1 MFSQIFAIT
10 GVNLKSIPERW
21 GPSLVIVIGLA
32 GVVAVFTALLAMSEG
47 FSSTLAATG
56 SRDIALVMRGGSE
69 VEVNSA
75 LGRDEVDLIKLAP
88 GIRKGSDGK
97 PLASGE
103 VLVIGELTKK
113 GDPTNSANITVRG
126 VEPAGF
132 VLRPKLKVVEGRMF
146 KPGLRE
152 LIVGR
157 GVARQYDN
165 AAVGRTIRMRGS
177 EWNVVGVFES
187 GDAHESELWTDTGVA
202 QTSFGRNGY
211 SSVLAAL
218 ESEKSIKTL
227 EAALKADPRLNV
239 DVVTQQTY
247 FSAQTKQFRDTIGAL
262 AVVVTAIM
270 ALGAIFAAL
279 NTMYAA
285 VATRAKEIAT
295 LRALG
300 FGGLPVLVSVMLE
313 ALVLSLVGG
322 LIGALIAYVLFN
334 NVSVST
340 LGANFTQVVFAFK
353 VTPALVGMGLVIAVA
368 VGFIGGLLPSIRA
381 ARMPVTTALRAG

>member
-1 MFSQIFAIT
+1 MFSQILAIT

-56 SRDIALVMRGGSE
+56 SRDIALMMRGGSE
-69 VEVNSA
+69 VELNSG
-75 LGRDEVDLIKLAP
+75 LGRDEVDLIKLGP

-126 VEPAGF
+126 VEPAGL
-132 VLRPKLKVVEGRMF
+132 VLRPRLKVVEGRMF

-157 GVARQYDN
+157 GVASQYDN
-165 AAVGRTIRMRGS
+165 AGVGRTIRMRGS
-177 EWNVVGVFES
+177 EWTVVGVFES

-247 FSAQTKQFRDTIGAL
+247 FSAQTKQFRQTIGTL
-262 AVVVTAIM
+262 AVFVTAIM

-313 ALVLSLVGG
+313 AVVLSLVGG
-322 LIGALIAYVLFN
+322 LIGAIIAYVLFN
-334 NVSVST
+334 NMSVST

-353 VTPALVGMGLVIAVA
+353 VTPALVGMGLVIAVS

>member
-69 VEVNSA
+69 VELNSG
-75 LGRDEVDLIKLAP
+75 LGRDEVDLIKLGP

-126 VEPAGF
+126 VEPAGLL
-132 VLRPKLKVVEGRMF
+132 LRPKLKVVEGRMF

-157 GVARQYDN
+157 GVASQYDN
-165 AAVGRTIRMRGS
+165 AGVGRTIRMRGS
-177 EWNVVGVFES
+177 EWTVVGVFES

-247 FSAQTKQFRDTIGAL
+247 FSAQTKQFRQTIGTL
-262 AVVVTAIM
+262 AVFVTAIM

-313 ALVLSLVGG
+313 AVVLSLVGG
-322 LIGALIAYVLFN
+322 LIGAIIAYVLFN

-353 VTPALVGMGLVIAVA
+353 VTPALVGMGLVIAVS

>member
-1 MFSQIFAIT
+1 MLSQILAVT
-10 GVNLKSIPERW
+10 GVNLKSIPQRW

-32 GVVAVFTALLAMSEG
+32 GVVAVFTALLAMAEG

-56 SRDIALVMRGGSE
+56 SKDVALVMRGGSTAE
-69 VEVNSA
+69 LNSG
-75 LGRDEVDLIKLAP
+75 LSRDEATLIKLGP
-88 GIRKGSDGK
+88 GIRKDAEGR

-103 VLVIGELTKK
+103 VLVIAELFKK
-113 GDPTNSANITVRG
+113 GETRNGSNITVRG

-132 VLRPKLKVVEGRMF
+132 ALRPKLRLVEGRMF

-152 LIVGR
+152 LVVGR
-157 GVARQYDN
+157 GVVKQFDG
-165 AAVGRTIRMRGS
+165 VGVGKSIRMRGS
-177 EWNVVGVFES
+177 EWTVVGVFES
-187 GDAHESELWTDTGVA
+187 GDAHESELWTDAEIA
-202 QTSFGRNGY
+202 QSSFGRAGY
-211 SSVLAAL
+211 SSVLAGL
-218 ESEKSIKTL
+218 DSEKSLKTL
-227 EAALKADPRLNV
+227 QASLKADPRVNV
-239 DVVTQQTY
+239 DLVSQQAY
-247 FSAQTKQFRDTIGAL
+247 FSSQTEQFRMTIGAL
-262 AVVVTAIM
+262 AGVVTVIM

-300 FGGLPVLVSVMLE
+300 FGGMSVLVSVMFE
-313 ALVLSLVGG
+313 ALVLSLFGG

-334 NVSVST
+334 NLSVST

-353 VTPALVGMGLVIAVA
+353 VTPALVGMGLTIAVC
-368 VGFIGGLLPSIRA
+368 VGFVGGLLPSIRA

>member
-103 VLVIGELTKK
+103 VLVIGELAKK

-157 GVARQYDN
+157 GVARQYEN
-165 AAVGRTIRMRGS
+165 AGVGRTIRMRGS

-247 FSAQTKQFRDTIGAL
+247 FSAQTKQFRETIGAL